1 MTVHEIAALAGVSIG
16 TVDRVLH
23 NRGRV
28 SAATRAR
35 LESIIEEYQF
45 TPNPIARRLK
55 RGRSYRFCAMI
66 PRRDQDAGYWE
77 QVIEG
82 ILQGA
87 GGLVPLGTETEII
100 EYDRYNP
107 GEAREKME
115 LALAENPDG
124 MIFAPIILIKPLLGM
139 VPRRRIP
146 YVFLDSAFPELNP
159 VCEISQDPVRG
170 GRLAGRLL
178 HLFAG
183 KVQKPVA
190 VLDIHSRDYHISRRR
205 EGFLEYAI
213 GQGWTV
219 VIKEY
224 PGEAELSEEEIALF
238 LAEHPDL
245 TGVFVTNCM
254 SHRLAQILKNGRRKK
269 DFFIIGYDLIPA
281 NRRFLKEGLIDAII
295 SQRPEEQGRQAVV
308 NLYRHIVLDEKVEEK
323 IEISL
328 DIYMKENIPV

>member
-23 NRGRV
+23 KRGRV
-28 SAATRAR
+28 SAATKAR
-35 LESIIEEYQF
+35 LEAIIEEYQF

-77 QVIEG
+77 QVIDG
-82 ILQGA
+82 LVQGS
-87 GGLVPLGTETEII
+87 GGLVPLGAETEIV

-124 MIFAPIILIKPLLGM
+124 MIFAPIILIKPLLRM
-139 VPRRRIP
+139 VSQRQIP

-159 VCEISQDPVRG
+159 VCTISQNPIRG
-170 GRLAGRLL
+170 GYLAGRLL
-178 HLFAG
+178 HLFANEVR
-183 KVQKPVA
+183 KEVA

-205 EGFLEYAI
+205 EGFLQYAMEQKWI
-213 GQGWTV
+213 V
-219 VIKEY
+219 AIKEY
-224 PGEAELSEEEIALF
+224 PGEAELSETELDLF
-238 LAEHPDL
+238 LTDHPNL

-281 NRRFLKEGLIDAII
+281 NKELLHEGLIDAII
-295 SQRPEEQGRQAVV
+295 SQHPEEQGRQAVV
-308 NLYRHIVLDEKVEEK
+308 NLYRHIVLDEKVEN
-323 IEISL
+323 EIDMPL
-328 DIYMKENIPV
+328 HIYIKENIPV